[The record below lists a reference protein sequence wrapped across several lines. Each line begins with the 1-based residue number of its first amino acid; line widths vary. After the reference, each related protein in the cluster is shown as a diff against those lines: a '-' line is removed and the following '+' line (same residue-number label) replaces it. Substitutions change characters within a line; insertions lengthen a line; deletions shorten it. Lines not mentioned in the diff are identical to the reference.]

1 MIRTLK
7 LGMDTSRTHM
17 WYKCFAYKKIIYT
30 PSYIPFTG
38 IREMAPPRVM
48 TFALGK
54 ISKYI
59 HKTSRD
65 ELIDAL
71 TFLFGIPM
79 LAFVLFW
86 IGEVLR
92 RVRDV
97 QIAAK
102 K

>member
-7 LGMDTSRTHM
+7 FWMYTSRTHM
-17 WYKCFAYKKIIYT
+17 RDKRFANKKIIY
-30 PSYIPFTG
+30 PPANIPCTG
-38 IREMAPPRVM
+38 IRKMTPPRVM

-65 ELIDAL
+65 ELIDTL

-79 LAFVLFW
+79 LAFVLFG
-86 IGEVLR
+86 IGEILR
-92 RVRDV
+92 RVGD
-97 QIAAK
+97 I
-102 K
+102 

>member
-1 MIRTLK
+1 MT
-7 LGMDTSRTHM
+7 
-17 WYKCFAYKKIIYT
+17 
-30 PSYIPFTG
+30 
-38 IREMAPPRVM
+38 PPRVM

-65 ELIDAL
+65 ELIDTL

-102 K
+102 NDRLFLFKELAVGEECRVPVLVAQFQTA